1 MIVDDSTHSRKMNA
15 VALKP
20 FLKDDDQLIYATNGA
35 EAVEKFDEF
44 YPDVIFMDLTMP
56 VMDGFEASER
66 ILQKAKEDD
75 SRVIII
81 VISADVQQKTR
92 DRLKEIGVKMF
103 IKKPI
108 STEAIRVVF
117 ERIIKG
123 LKDG

>member
-1 MIVDDSTHSRKMNA
+1 MRYMIVDDSNSSRKMTT

-20 FLKDDDQLIYATNGA
+20 FLKDDDKIAYAANGA

-44 YPDVIFMDLTMP
+44 SPDVTFMDLTMP
-56 VMDGFEASER
+56 VMDGFEASEK
-66 ILQKAKEDD
+66 ILQKDKSAL
-75 SRVIII
+75 II

-92 DRLKEIGVKMF
+92 DKLKEIGVKMF

-108 STEAIRVVF
+108 SKDAIRAVF
-117 ERIIKG
+117 ETIIIG

>member
-1 MIVDDSTHSRKMNA
+1 MRYMIVDDSNSSRKMNT

-44 YPDVIFMDLTMP
+44 RPDLIFMDLTMP
-56 VMDGFEASER
+56 VMDGFEASEK
-66 ILQKAKEDD
+66 ILQKD
-75 SRVIII
+75 SNAIII

-103 IKKPI
+103 VKKPI
-108 STEAIRVVF
+108 SKEAMRVVF
-117 ERIIKG
+117 ENIIEG
-123 LKDG
+123 LKDDQ